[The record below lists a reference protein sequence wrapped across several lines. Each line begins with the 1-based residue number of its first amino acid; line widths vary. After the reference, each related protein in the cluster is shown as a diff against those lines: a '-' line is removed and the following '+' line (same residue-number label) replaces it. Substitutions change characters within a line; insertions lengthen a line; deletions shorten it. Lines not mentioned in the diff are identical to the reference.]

1 MGRPIKMMLAQ
12 RVKSLEEVS
21 KKIPGRLAVEG
32 KYDGERIQAHKNKDG
47 RISLFSRGLDN
58 VSKQFPDLIK
68 HLEKGIKGKEYVAE
82 LEVLAINEKG
92 EHQPF
97 QLLMQRRRKYDVKE
111 YIKKIPIQAKMFE
124 LLFWEGKSYINEAY
138 SVRYDKLK
146 EIVKDG
152 KHVKLS
158 ERILT
163 ENVEEVNLF
172 FHKML
177 DEKFEGI
184 IIKALDGE
192 YQAGTRGWNWIKWK
206 KEYVKELSDTF
217 DLVVVGAFHGRG
229 RRAGV
234 YGALLCAAYNKKK
247 DLFETVCKLGTGLTD
262 EMLEEL
268 PEKFAKYIVD
278 KKPARVEVK
287 KEMIPDVWFEPKLV
301 VEVLAAE
308 ITKSPFHTC
317 ASGLA
322 LRFPRFLHFREK
334 KAEEATTSKEVAE
347 MI

>member
-1 MGRPIKMMLAQ
+1 M
-12 RVKSLEEVS
+12 
-21 KKIPGRLAVEG
+21 
-32 KYDGERIQAHKNKDG
+32 
-47 RISLFSRGLDN
+47 
-58 VSKQFPDLIK
+58 
-68 HLEKGIKGKEYVAE
+68 AE

-177 DEKFEGI
+177 DEKFEG
-184 IIKALDGE
+184 KPGVE
-192 YQAGTRGWNWIKWK
+192 F
-206 KEYVKELSDTF
+206 VK
-217 DLVVVGAFHGRG
+217 
-229 RRAGV
+229 
-234 YGALLCAAYNKKK
+234 
-247 DLFETVCKLGTGLTD
+247 
-262 EMLEEL
+262 
-268 PEKFAKYIVD
+268 
-278 KKPARVEVK
+278 
-287 KEMIPDVWFEPKLV
+287 
-301 VEVLAAE
+301 
-308 ITKSPFHTC
+308 
-317 ASGLA
+317 
-322 LRFPRFLHFREK
+322 
-334 KAEEATTSKEVAE
+334 
-347 MI
+347 